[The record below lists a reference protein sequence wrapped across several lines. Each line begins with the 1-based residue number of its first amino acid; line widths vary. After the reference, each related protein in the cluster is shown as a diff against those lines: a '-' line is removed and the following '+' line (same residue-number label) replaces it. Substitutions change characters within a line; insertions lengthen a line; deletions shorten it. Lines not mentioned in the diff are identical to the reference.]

1 LSLHDDL
8 ATIDPENIDALSAL
22 LQKHV
27 GEGDADASGDGDDK
41 GDASDTKGESAAG
54 DKPDDKGSATP
65 DAATDDKT
73 KEPDGVLLKDG
84 KTVAPFAILKGERS
98 ARQQA
103 EQRAAQA
110 EAQAKEL
117 SEALERMK
125 AEAST
130 RQAGDKPSEQAK
142 DDANLY
148 SPEEL
153 ANLRE
158 NFPELAK
165 MADAYAKQVEVINDL
180 KAKVAQPP
188 AAKAGANADT
198 KPAPTDTDDQADAAQ
213 VKLQEAINANPLLAK
228 WQSKGGRAW
237 GAAVEVDAELREDPA
252 WQDKPLAE
260 RLAEVERRVADD
272 FGIERTTPKTP
283 GAAGAKTAP
292 PKVRQTEI
300 ETLSDLSGRAPNA
313 EADATSGMSASEMRS
328 LFEGWSDEQI
338 ARHLARIG
346 GA

>member
-1 LSLHDDL
+1 MSLHDDL

-27 GEGDADASGDGDDK
+27 GEGDTEAPGDGDGE
-41 GDASDTKGESAAG
+41 GDASDTKGDSGAG
-54 DKPDDKGSATP
+54 DKPDDKGSAP
-65 DAATDDKT
+65 PAAATDDTK

-84 KTVAPFAILKGERS
+84 RTVAPFAILKGERQG
-98 ARQQA
+98 RQQA

-110 EAQAKEL
+110 EAQAREL
-117 SEALERMK
+117 AEALERMK
-125 AEAST
+125 AEAET
-130 RQAGDKPSEQAK
+130 RKAGDKPSEQAQ

-165 MADAYAKQVEVINDL
+165 MAEAYAKQAQVITDL
-180 KAKVAQPP
+180 KAKVAQP
-188 AAKAGANADT
+188 AAKADSKADT
-198 KPAPTDTDDQADAAQ
+198 KPVPTDTDEQVEAAQ

-252 WQDKPLAE
+252 WRDKPLAE
-260 RLAEVERRVADD
+260 RLAEVEKRVADD
-272 FGIERTTPKTP
+272 FGIERTTPKQDT
-283 GAAGAKTAP
+283 GAKGAKDAP

-313 EADATSGMSASEMRS
+313 ESDATSGMSASEMRS